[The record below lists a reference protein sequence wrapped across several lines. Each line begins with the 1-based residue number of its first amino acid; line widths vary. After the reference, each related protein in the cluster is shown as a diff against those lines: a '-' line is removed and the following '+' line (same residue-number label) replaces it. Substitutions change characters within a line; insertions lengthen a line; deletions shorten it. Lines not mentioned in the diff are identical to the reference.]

1 VNQRPRQ
8 TRVLISATHP
18 STCYKHQ
25 LIVSS
30 SQSITL
36 SSLPDLA
43 PEVAHY
49 LWENVSPEDRGAVA
63 ELIQTTQQALGRASE
78 ALARIF
84 LSLEASQVPELA
96 DQFLDFLRAKG
107 LSRQRLSCIRI
118 AARVRAE
125 LQASSRLDSGL
136 CSSLLSLGDDLLQ
149 VYSRLP
155 EAAQEQAHGII
166 RSEGRISRQQLR
178 QLLKAQS
185 SPQPLPAPGQSEAS
199 SGSAVVGGRAVVD
212 ESAACS
218 EPVAN
223 SRPALVASLR
233 AAQLPLSVVAVQG
246 PAVVGGQSAAS
257 SDEAAITSEDLT
269 PVPEAAPVSGPVSV
283 LPPIR
288 GVDDIRHR
296 IRNVGLNSY
305 QILMAALDVLENRE
319 VDIFQRHTNEQLE
332 RMSSIIDTL
341 DREYRHRMR

>member
-1 VNQRPRQ
+1 
-8 TRVLISATHP
+8 
-18 STCYKHQ
+18 
-25 LIVSS
+25 
-30 SQSITL
+30 
-36 SSLPDLA
+36 
-43 PEVAHY
+43 
-49 LWENVSPEDRGAVA
+49 VSPEDRRAVA
-63 ELIQTTQQALGRASE
+63 ELIQTTHQALTRASE

-84 LSLEASQVPELA
+84 LSLEASQVPGLA
-96 DQFLDFLRAKG
+96 EEFLAFLRGKG

-178 QLLKAQS
+178 HLLKAHS
-185 SPQPLPAPGQSEAS
+185 SPQPLPAPSQPEAS
-199 SGSAVVGGRAVVD
+199 SGSAVVGGRAVID

-233 AAQLPLSVVAVQG
+233 AAQLPVSVVAVQG
-246 PAVVGGQSAAS
+246 PALVDGQAVVGSQSAAS
-257 SDEAAITSEDLT
+257 S
-269 PVPEAAPVSGPVSV
+269 GPA
-283 LPPIR
+283 
-288 GVDDIRHR
+288 G
-296 IRNVGLNSY
+296 
-305 QILMAALDVLENRE
+305 
-319 VDIFQRHTNEQLE
+319 
-332 RMSSIIDTL
+332 
-341 DREYRHRMR
+341 